1 MLVMMSTTIGRR
13 PVGAQIELA
22 QALRK
27 VWEQEDREHHPI
39 LTHANTKPSINR
51 VSINRFI
58 RELAE
63 GGIGR
68 NSSCLEWGPVNYGL
82 QLRCR
87 TLYDFRHAVIPVFDG
102 SSRVDTASGT
112 RVSRI
117 HGDLQ
122 EGLAHVPSSL
132 VDVLLAPMVFEH
144 VPQFWRAIRVLLR
157 ITKPKGQAHEF
168 ALNLACPSHLHSD
181 LGAEIIL
188 TPRPGYIVWA
198 TPFYYRYHPIPGDF
212 WRFTYQG
219 NIYLLES
226 NDFDVRPCDCN
237 HLITR
242 STSQSDVA
250 TTVYAAQKVSA
261 CVRTRGSTC
270 TGRCSSPNQ
279 WECRSAVCGDLAECT
294 TKS

>member
-1 MLVMMSTTIGRR
+1 
-13 PVGAQIELA
+13 
-22 QALRK
+22 
-27 VWEQEDREHHPI
+27 
-39 LTHANTKPSINR
+39 
-51 VSINRFI
+51 
-58 RELAE
+58 
-63 GGIGR
+63 
-68 NSSCLEWGPVNYGL
+68 
-82 QLRCR
+82 
-87 TLYDFRHAVIPVFDG
+87 
-102 SSRVDTASGT
+102 
-112 RVSRI
+112 
-117 HGDLQ
+117 
-122 EGLAHVPSSL
+122 
-132 VDVLLAPMVFEH
+132 MVFEH

-294 TKS
+294 TKPWSRTATSAAPHSDGVRRSSIQPWKALSEAHPSGAEPYVVDGRGKREARRSDRVLGRCALLEVEASSRKLLLRSRSYSSGFVA